1 MNCLSE
7 TVQPGAVCQ
16 GEYQRRGNDA
26 DRNCRS
32 ALARDL
38 ARSGSKPVHA
48 VGQTLPRRL
57 GLRLLRSRSRASALL
72 HWASSGAG
80 SAHGDTRFVVCGEVF
95 RPSYID
101 RRLARNLRTAIR
113 GSWSGAKSSDPP
125 QTVGV
130 SLLAIWRAAVANR
143 CMRWVRHY
151 QGVWFTT
158 AAQPIAGKRAPT
170 LGVVWREM
178 CARRYAVGGPGRT
191 LGRPQFF

>member
-57 GLRLLRSRSRASALL
+57 VYDCCAADRGQAR
-72 HWASSGAG
+72 
-80 SAHGDTRFVVCGEVF
+80 
-95 RPSYID
+95 SYIG
-101 RRLARNLRTAIR
+101 RRLARDLRTAIR
-113 GSWSGAKSSDPP
+113 GSWSVAKSSDPP

-191 LGRPQFF
+191 LGRPQYF